1 MKMTNREMLIVI
13 KNAAPAL
20 EHIKEV
26 AEKIISRT
34 YDIHIVYANYID
46 VKEDDVVVGYS
57 YSCRGDYGNEEVII
71 PIEWFDEGF
80 DYVKAH
86 EEILRKEEANRKRA
100 EKARLKRAA
109 EKRKKAKELKEKKE
123 YKTYLK
129 LKEKYESNGDLI

>member
-1 MKMTNREMLIVI
+1 MVMKMTNREMLMVI
-13 KNAAPAL
+13 KNVAPSL

-26 AEKIISRT
+26 AEKIISKTR
-34 YDIHIVYANYID
+34 DIYIEYANYID
-46 VKEDDVVVGYS
+46 VKENDVVVGYN
-57 YSCRGDYGNEEVII
+57 YSCRGEWGNEEVII

-80 DYVKAH
+80 DYVK
-86 EEILRKEEANRKRA
+86 EYEKILRKEEANKKRA

-129 LKEKYESNGDLI
+129 LKEKYENGE

>member
-1 MKMTNREMLIVI
+1 MTNREMLMII
-13 KNAAPAL
+13 KNAAPSL

-26 AEKIISRT
+26 AEKIISKT
-34 YDIHIVYANYID
+34 YIDHIKGVNYIVVTETD
-46 VKEDDVVVGYS
+46 VLVDY
-57 YSCRGDYGNEEVII
+57 YYTYRGEWIRSEIEI

-80 DYVKAH
+80 DYVKAY
-86 EEILRKEEANRKRA
+86 EKILRKEEANRKRA

-129 LKEKYESNGDLI
+129 LKEKYE